1 VALVPDGFIAGIDA
15 SEEMVRMATRRCRPL
30 VDAGRVGLMLADSAS
45 IPYAAGSFDGAYA
58 VHTIYF
64 WPEPARDLR
73 ELSRVLRD
81 GGRLVLGFH
90 ANRETAASA
99 FPASVYTFY
108 DAGEVRELLERTGF
122 VDVEIGCATADV
134 ALAIARNR
142 RARSS

>member
-1 VALVPDGFIAGIDA
+1 MRARHIP
-15 SEEMVRMATRRCRPL
+15 MM
-30 VDAGRVGLMLADSAS
+30 RVGLMLADRAG
-45 IPYAAGSFDGAYA
+45 IPDAAGSFDRAYA

-81 GGRLVLGFH
+81 GGRLVL
-90 ANRETAASA
+90 
-99 FPASVYTFY
+99 Y

-134 ALAIARNR
+134 ARAIARNR